1 MQCAKCKFSCEKKG
15 DWARHIKTKKHN
27 APPLLI
33 CECGKTFTGDA
44 KGRPAFSYHN
54 KKCMERVLQENKDL
68 RLMLM
73 EQQKQMSELIPKVGH
88 KFNLNVFLQETC
100 KEAMTWA
107 EFVNSLQIRLGLG
120 LGVAQVICDG
130 LHDLGVHRRPIHCV
144 DAKRQRLCLK
154 TEACWE
160 HDPEKIEKT
169 LQSTATRMQSKWLK
183 EIKVWENE
191 NPNWWEVEEKAETY
205 AKLVHEA
212 LAEIDDSDMV
222 QSISKIASL
231 HKELR

>member
-1 MQCAKCKFSCEKKG
+1 
-15 DWARHIKTKKHN
+15 
-27 APPLLI
+27 
-33 CECGKTFTGDA
+33 
-44 KGRPAFSYHN
+44 
-54 KKCMERVLQENKDL
+54 
-68 RLMLM
+68 MLV
-73 EQQKQMSELIPKVGH
+73 KQNSELIKDNSELKNMMMKVLENGTNNTIH
-88 KFNLNVFLQETC
+88 TNSHNKAFNLNFFLNETC

-107 EFVNSLQIRLGLG
+107 EFVNALQIRLGLG